1 MSTVFQCPKCGSQDV
16 YKGNK
21 TILGGIG
28 GIYGNRSKDVLRS
41 FCRVCDIEA
50 LPLNSRPEGTALI
63 LPLSLLGIGLVWIFT
78 YYVTSGQ
85 FPLGTATPLN
95 LSNWNILIGFGITMV
110 GFLLSRRKPK

>member
-28 GIYGNRSKDVLRS
+28 GIYGNRSKDVLRN

-50 LPLNSRPEGTALI
+50 LPLNSKPVGTALI
-63 LPLSLLGIGLVWIFT
+63 LPYSVMGLGLLWIFT
-78 YYVTSGQ
+78 YYLTSGQ
-85 FPLGTATPLN
+85 FPIPGIAN
-95 LSNWNILIGFGITMV
+95 FNILVGFGIAV
-110 GFLLSRRKPK
+110 IGFILTTRKPK